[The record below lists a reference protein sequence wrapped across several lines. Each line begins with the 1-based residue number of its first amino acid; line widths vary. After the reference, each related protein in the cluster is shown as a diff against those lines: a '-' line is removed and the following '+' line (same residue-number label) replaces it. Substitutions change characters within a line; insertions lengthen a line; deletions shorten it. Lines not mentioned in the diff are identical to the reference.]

1 MRSAS
6 VGGCLPLPVHQHV
19 PHPFSSHPPHRG
31 PAYQRRQARRRQAA
45 QAAAA
50 AADQATQTEAERAE
64 KADNTEARQ
73 VDIATAEVVVKPL
86 DEAGDA
92 FITSDVAVEAVARV
106 NFTVIN
112 EVCPDEEFLSCL
124 EKDKKKCSIQL
135 VPMNQCN
142 IEEFRDSVEKYF
154 EERKDII
161 ENIVA

>member
-1 MRSAS
+1 MAP
-6 VGGCLPLPVHQHV
+6 PLNMLKI
-19 PHPFSSHPPHRG
+19 
-31 PAYQRRQARRRQAA
+31 
-45 QAAAA
+45 
-50 AADQATQTEAERAE
+50 E
-64 KADNTEARQ
+64 
-73 VDIATAEVVVKPL
+73 VDIAVAEVAVKPFN
-86 DEAGDA
+86 EAGDA
-92 FITSDVAVEAVARV
+92 SITSDVAVEAVARV

-124 EKDKKKCSIQL
+124 EKDKKKYSIQL